1 MHNIYV
7 PKSTYIKNDIKSFIY
22 FILFF
27 TVFFLYGKTLIYSN
41 LAILFLVNTLILIV
55 FLLSVYKI
63 KWGFY
68 LFVFFIPLLNS
79 LTVILQVK
87 RIDIILFLFFSLFL
101 GFYINILKNELKG
114 HYLYSHGNRTLEFFK
129 DSEITKPAVIFIIIS
144 GISCL
149 ITIFRYSNFYPL
161 ITHRY
166 YDLIVN
172 INGIN
177 STYSILW
184 TIQFFFNGI
193 IGLGLFFIIF
203 YILDDVKDIIRTVII
218 LLFSNFIFTIIGF
231 YQYFFNPYFGNTGQW
246 AYDRINATF
255 TDPNALGSYIVMA
268 FPIYIAVIIFFKR
281 WYLRTL
287 FIFLLSTFLVIAAF
301 NGSRSAF
308 LGIILSSFIFFVIGL
323 LKLIKVIVRKSKSSL
338 RLKRLF
344 TVLGVIV
351 LVIIVVF
358 CSLFISLLSIRIEL
372 KDMYRPETN
381 IALFNRILN
390 TIWMSY
396 NVYRQEGIIAG
407 LKSISSE
414 RFFLWDQSL
423 EMFKDY
429 PNSGVGV
436 GAYVIELPDY
446 YVRSYGEVKIVD
458 FAGNYYLQILSEL
471 GIPGLFLILFIFY
484 IIIRKVFTYFR
495 RPERIKRKSD
505 HDWLLT
511 GLYIS
516 FISMVV
522 VLFLG
527 PHTDFNEI
535 QLTFWLV
542 AGLMFTYITIKER
555 AQGNKPGDKFP
566 GVLENKNNSKNRFD
580 IAQRISLM
588 VIILIFST
596 SLLTGSFTSLSI
608 NVKQDLC
615 SWENSY
621 GFYEEESTNSRSYRW
636 TNIDASEV
644 IDRQGRVMI
653 VPLRAGNPDIYEDD
667 IFVRFYIDNF
677 LVKIVR
683 LKDDNW
689 RDIRINIPDTGR
701 KNMTFTVS
709 ASRSWSPKEWKIST
723 DSRELGVMIG
733 EIRFTD
739 G

>member
-1 MHNIYV
+1 MSNTYV
-7 PKSTYIKNDIKSFIY
+7 PKSKYIKNDIKYFVY

-27 TVFFLYGKTLIYSN
+27 AVFFLYSKTLVYSN
-41 LAILFLVNTLILIV
+41 LTILFLVNTLILIV
-55 FLLSVYKI
+55 FILSVYRI

-87 RIDIILFLFFSLFL
+87 RVYIILFLFFSLFL

-114 HYLYSHGNRTLEFFK
+114 FHLYGHGDRTSRLF
-129 DSEITKPAVIFIIIS
+129 DGSEIAKPALIFVIIS
-144 GISCL
+144 CISCL
-149 ITIFRYSNFYPL
+149 ITVFRYSNFYPF
-161 ITHRY
+161 ITNRY

-172 INGIN
+172 VNGVN
-177 STYSILW
+177 STYSMLW
-184 TIQFFFNGI
+184 TIQFFFNSI

-203 YILDDVKDIIRTVII
+203 YILDDIKDIVRTVII

-268 FPIYIAVIIFFKR
+268 FPIYIAVIILFKK

-308 LGIILSSFIFFVIGL
+308 LGIILSSFVFFVIGL

-358 CSLFISLLSIRIEL
+358 CSLLISLLSMRIEL
-372 KDMYRPETN
+372 KDMYRPDTN
-381 IALFNRILN
+381 VALFNRILN
-390 TIWMSY
+390 TIWVSY

-446 YVRSYGEVKIVD
+446 YIKNYGEVKIVD
-458 FAGNYYLQILSEL
+458 FAGNYYLQVLSEL

-484 IIIRKVFTYFR
+484 TIIRKVFTYFR
-495 RPERIKRKSD
+495 RPKRTKKESD

-522 VLFLG
+522 ILFLG
-527 PHTDFNEI
+527 PHTNFNEI

-542 AGLMFTYITIKER
+542 AGLIITYIAIKER
-555 AQGNKPGDKFP
+555 VQEDKS
-566 GVLENKNNSKNRFD
+566 GCKLSRILENKNNGKNRFD
-580 IAQRISLM
+580 IAQRISVM

-596 SLLTGSFTSLSI
+596 SLLTSSFTSLSI
-608 NVKQDLC
+608 NVKQDIFE
-615 SWENSY
+615 WGNSY
-621 GFYEEESTNSRSYRW
+621 GFYRVETADDRSYRW
-636 TNIDASEV
+636 TSIDASEV
-644 IDRQGRVMI
+644 IEKQGRIMI
-653 VPLRAGNPDIYEDD
+653 VTLRAGNPDIYEDD
-667 IFVRFYIDNF
+667 IFVRFYIDNS
-677 LVKIVR
+677 LVKIVK
-683 LKDDNW
+683 LKDNNW
-689 RDIRINIPDTGR
+689 HDIMMNIPDTDR
-701 KNMTFTVS
+701 KKMTFTVS
-709 ASRSWSPKEWKIST
+709 VSRSWIPKEWKVT
-723 DSRELGVMIG
+723 ADSRELGVMIG
-733 EIRFTD
+733 EIRFTGD
-739 G
+739 